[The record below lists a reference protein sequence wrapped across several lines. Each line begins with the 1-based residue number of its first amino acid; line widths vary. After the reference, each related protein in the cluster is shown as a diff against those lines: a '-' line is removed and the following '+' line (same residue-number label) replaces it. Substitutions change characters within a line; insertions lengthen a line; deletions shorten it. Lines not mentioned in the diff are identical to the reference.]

1 VIEVSSLRCGYG
13 AVDVLREVNLRIPA
27 GEVAGVLGPNGSGKT
42 TLLHVLAGILPPRRG
57 RVRVSGRDLAGSP
70 ARWRARLMA
79 SVAQNAAVTFPFRCL
94 SVVLMGRYPHLS
106 RWGGYT
112 ARDLEQAMSAME
124 RTGTLSLADRLI
136 NEVSGGEAQ
145 RVVIARALAQAPSVL
160 LLDEATSN
168 LDVARK
174 IQVFDLL
181 MEKNR
186 REGTTIVCAMH
197 DLNLAALYCDR
208 LIFIKDGG
216 IALDGPTHE
225 LFTSENLSGIYGTP
239 VMVSRHPVTGSPQ
252 AHFVPGAVGGGD
264 ADARRGGVV
273 GGAGDRRGG

>member
-1 VIEVSSLRCGYG
+1 VIEVTSLRCGYG
-13 AVDVLREVNLRIPA
+13 AVDVLRDVNLWIPA
-27 GEVAGVLGPNGSGKT
+27 GEVVGVLGPNGSGKT
-42 TLLHVLAGILPPRRG
+42 TLLHVLAGILSPREG
-57 RVRVSGRDLAGSP
+57 RVRVSGRDLEGSS
-70 ARWRARLMA
+70 ARWRARRMA

-106 RWGGYT
+106 RWGGYS
-112 ARDLEQAMSAME
+112 ARDLDRAMDALEQ
-124 RTGTLSLADRLI
+124 TGTLALADRLI

-160 LLDEATSN
+160 LLDEATSS

-181 MEKNR
+181 LEKNR

-225 LFTSENLSGIYGTP
+225 LFTSRNLSRIYGTR
-239 VMVSRHPVTGSPQ
+239 VMVSQHPVTGGPQ
-252 AHFVPGAVGGGD
+252 AHFVPGAAAAGGPGSS
-264 ADARRGGVV
+264 RGGV
-273 GGAGDRRGG
+273 GARGDREGG